1 MVRNGPEVGM
11 GWEQNTTFRSKIP
24 LQWSYSWVP
33 TSQNMS
39 LLVSIWIW
47 EEARV
52 DGNSSNTKQRKFL
65 F

>member
-11 GWEQNTTFRSKIP
+11 GWGQNTTFRSKIP

-39 LLVSIWIW
+39 LLVSI
-47 EEARV
+47 
-52 DGNSSNTKQRKFL
+52 
-65 F
+65 